1 MNFTLFYIW
10 RERIAVEES
19 CRPFFPSS
27 PLAQVA
33 SSALG
38 TMMYYGPEPIDK
50 YLHLDKDGCVNV
62 LYTMVDDDTGDDEVH
77 IPTWIR
83 EEVAFS
89 PLDRLLDTING
100 LRFSIDAFFQVRV
113 PMMLATCSSDPS
125 TVEYAE

>member
-1 MNFTLFYIW
+1 
-10 RERIAVEES
+10 
-19 CRPFFPSS
+19 
-27 PLAQVA
+27 
-33 SSALG
+33 
-38 TMMYYGPEPIDK
+38 MMSYYRPEPIEK

-100 LRFSIDAFFQVRV
+100 LRFSIDAFFHVRV
-113 PMMLATCSSDPS
+113 PMMLASCSGDPF
-125 TVEYAE
+125 TVEYAEGFAVQ